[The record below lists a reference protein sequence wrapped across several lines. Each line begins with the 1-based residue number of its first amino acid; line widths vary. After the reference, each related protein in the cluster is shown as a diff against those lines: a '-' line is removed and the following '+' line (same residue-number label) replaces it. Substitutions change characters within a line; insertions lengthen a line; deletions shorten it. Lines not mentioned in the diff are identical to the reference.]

1 LSKKTKLPERNNFK
15 ESTMRNLMVS
25 LLIAVSV
32 ISCASNP
39 KASEV
44 SDFKDKDWKLVEV
57 WLDGKN
63 VNFNRKELD
72 DRKVGEFFTLK
83 LDAETLS
90 GTGAPNR
97 YSAPYS
103 LDGKKIKTMPVRAT
117 LMAALW
123 EPEQLKEHDY
133 FLYIQNISEWAI
145 VGDRLE
151 LTSKTKDG
159 HPVKL
164 VFAL

>member
-1 LSKKTKLPERNNFK
+1 MNRLII
-15 ESTMRNLMVS
+15 S

-32 ISCASNP
+32 VGCASNP
-39 KASEV
+39 KTSEV

-72 DRKVGEFFTLK
+72 DHKVGEFFTLK
-83 LDAETLS
+83 LDAENLS
-90 GTGAPNR
+90 GVGAPNR

-103 LDGKKIKTMPVRAT
+103 IDGKKIKTMPVRAT

-123 EPEQLKEHDY
+123 QPETLKEHDY
-133 FLYIQNISEWAI
+133 FLYMQNISEWAI
-145 VGDRLE
+145 IGGRLE
-151 LTSKTKDG
+151 LTSKTEDG
-159 HPVKL
+159 RSVKL
-164 VFAL
+164 VFSL